1 MGVGLLRLPMELVV
15 TLEKYWD
22 ASNKK
27 TCVMK
32 KTCEKKTQQNTWVVS
47 LQKGAVPSSVGG
59 FSRVIFKETGHMALS
74 EALKF
79 ILVQPWIQHDPTNGQ
94 ETENSQECQ
103 NRSKD
108 LPMEN
113 PIQMPHKN
121 WNICLYIYIYY
132 MYIYV

>member
-1 MGVGLLRLPMELVV
+1 
-15 TLEKYWD
+15 
-22 ASNKK
+22 
-27 TCVMK
+27 
-32 KTCEKKTQQNTWVVS
+32 
-47 LQKGAVPSSVGG
+47 
-59 FSRVIFKETGHMALS
+59 MALY

-79 ILVQPWIQHDPTNGQ
+79 PPFQPWIQHDPTNGQ

-121 WNICLYIYIYY
+121 WNICLYILYIYIY
-132 MYIYV
+132 MYKYVYIYIHISIHIIFWGGLN